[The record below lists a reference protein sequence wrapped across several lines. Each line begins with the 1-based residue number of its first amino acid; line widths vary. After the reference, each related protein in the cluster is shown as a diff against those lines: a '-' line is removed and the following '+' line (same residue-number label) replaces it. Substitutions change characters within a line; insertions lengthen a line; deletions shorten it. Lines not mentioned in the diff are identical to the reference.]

1 MASLDNA
8 PQGIPI
14 DATPHDCPYLA
25 GEQAVLPLRWYRQNI
40 QGQDYDALLAMSDRR
55 VGRSLYRP
63 SCPSCKA
70 CQGIRVPV
78 DQFKPSK
85 SQRRVL
91 RKNQDLHV
99 SAGPPI
105 VDDAHLEL
113 FNRHKLM
120 RDLAETP
127 TSAEHYRH
135 WLVTSC
141 TQTLETR
148 YMLDDRLV
156 GVGIL
161 DLGARDASSA
171 YFYFD
176 PDFSDRSLGTFSA
189 LAEIRWLQSR
199 GFRYY
204 YLGLYVKECA
214 QLNYKARFRPNE
226 RLIDGSWVG
235 FD

>member
-1 MASLDNA
+1 MASLDGP

-14 DATPHDCPYLA
+14 DATPHDCPYLE
-25 GEQAVLPLRWYRQNI
+25 GEQAVLPLRWYRQNLE
-40 QGQDYDALLAMSDRR
+40 GADFDALLAKSDRR
-55 VGRSLYRP
+55 VGRSMYRP
-63 SCPSCKA
+63 ACPSCQA

-78 DQFKPSK
+78 DEFKPTK

-91 RKNQDLHV
+91 RKNQDIRIL
-99 SAGPPI
+99 AGPPQ
-105 VDDAHLEL
+105 VDDARIEL
-113 FNRHKLM
+113 FNKHKLM

-127 TSAEHYRH
+127 TTANHYRH

-148 YMLDDRLV
+148 YMLGDQLV
-156 GVGIL
+156 GVGII
-161 DLGARDASSA
+161 DIGARDASSV

-176 PDFSDRSLGTFSA
+176 PDLSDRSLGTFSA
-189 LAEIRWLQSR
+189 LAEIRWLNAR

-204 YLGLYVKECA
+204 YLGLYVQECA

-226 RLIDGSWVG
+226 RLVDDTWIR
-235 FD
+235 FE